1 MATRGVN
8 GAASGTLNER
18 FIRCEGCRVNVPKED
33 MLALGKC
40 TVCGRP
46 YEAVVTADGRGIEV
60 ETVAFD
66 GVGAAAVEKKPT
78 RKRWAVLTSKRGR
91 TYYHNT
97 ETGEDRW
104 DKPADLDAE
113 AVEDTFG
120 TVGTEMFFSYMC
132 NSGMLIGVLF
142 VVPVVPFKND
152 AVKKAVLREQMK
164 FEATKMGVPM
174 EVVAASQQQL
184 QQEAETDDPF
194 AKMVGRGSKQ
204 KSENAPVRTSSP
216 KQKAAVPPTAP
227 LDENEEDE
235 DENPAQHQAQDTAK
249 AGGSCV
255 VM

>member
-18 FIRCEGCRVNVPKED
+18 FIKCAGCRVNVPKED

-46 YEAVVTADGRGIEV
+46 YEAAVTPDGRGIEV
-60 ETVAFD
+60 ATVAFD
-66 GVGAAAVEKKPT
+66 GVGAAPVEDKKPT

-91 TYYHNT
+91 SYYHNT

-104 DKPADLDAE
+104 DKPADLDAD
-113 AVEDTFG
+113 AAEDAF
-120 TVGTEMFFSYMC
+120 
-132 NSGMLIGVLF
+132 
-142 VVPVVPFKND
+142 VPFKND

-164 FEATKMGVPM
+164 MEATKMGVPM
-174 EVVAASQQQL
+174 EVVAATQQQL
-184 QQEAETDDPF
+184 QDEDEVDDPF
-194 AKMVGRGSKQ
+194 AKMVDRGGKAKRPTRVDSPKHTTA
-204 KSENAPVRTSSP
+204 APVE
-216 KQKAAVPPTAP
+216 A
-227 LDENEEDE
+227 EEE
-235 DENPAQHQAQDTAK
+235 EATQQDAEAAK

>member
-66 GVGAAAVEKKPT
+66 GVGAAVVEKKPS

-91 TYYHNT
+91 AYYHNT

-104 DKPADLDAE
+104 DKPADLDAD
-113 AVEDTFG
+113 AVEDAF
-120 TVGTEMFFSYMC
+120 
-132 NSGMLIGVLF
+132 
-142 VVPVVPFKND
+142 VPFKND

-164 FEATKMGVPM
+164 LEATKMGVPM

-184 QQEAETDDPF
+184 QQEAEADDPF
-194 AKMVGRGSKQ
+194 AKMVGRGGKP
-204 KSENAPVRTSSP
+204 KNKSSP
-216 KQKAAVPPTAP
+216 VQASNPKQNIAVPTPTQV
-227 LDENEEDE
+227 EEEEEEEDKE
-235 DENPAQHQAQDTAK
+235 TAQDTAK
-249 AGGSCV
+249 AGGSCI

>member
-18 FIRCEGCRVNVPKED
+18 FIKCEGCRVNVPKED

-60 ETVAFD
+60 ATVAFH
-66 GVGAAAVEKKPT
+66 GATAEVKPK

-113 AVEDTFG
+113 AVEDAF
-120 TVGTEMFFSYMC
+120 
-132 NSGMLIGVLF
+132 
-142 VVPVVPFKND
+142 VPFKND

-164 FEATKMGVPM
+164 QEATKMGVPM
-174 EVVAASQQQL
+174 EVVAATQQQL
-184 QQEAETDDPF
+184 QQEDEADDPF
-194 AKMVGRGSKQ
+194 AKMVGRPKSKMPAGKTQ
-204 KSENAPVRTSSP
+204 SP
-216 KQKAAVPPTAP
+216 KKTVSTVEAEEEEEEETTQQDPDAKAA
-227 LDENEEDE
+227 
-235 DENPAQHQAQDTAK
+235 
-249 AGGSCV
+249 GSCL

>member
-66 GVGAAAVEKKPT
+66 GVGAAAVEEKPT

-113 AVEDTFG
+113 AVEDTF
-120 TVGTEMFFSYMC
+120 
-132 NSGMLIGVLF
+132 
-142 VVPVVPFKND
+142 VPFKND

-216 KQKAAVPPTAP
+216 KHKAAVPPTAP

-235 DENPAQHQAQDTAK
+235 DENTAQHQAQDTAK

>member
-18 FIRCEGCRVNVPKED
+18 FIKCEGCGVNVPKED
-33 MLALGKC
+33 MLELSKC

-46 YEAVVTADGRGIEV
+46 YEVVVTDNGRGIEV

-66 GVGAAAVEKKPT
+66 GIEMVEEKLK

-104 DKPADLDAE
+104 DKPADLDAD
-113 AVEDTFG
+113 AIEDAF
-120 TVGTEMFFSYMC
+120 
-132 NSGMLIGVLF
+132 
-142 VVPVVPFKND
+142 VPFKND

-164 FEATKMGVPM
+164 IEATKMGMPIEM
-174 EVVAASQQQL
+174 VAASQQQL
-184 QQEAETDDPF
+184 QQEAAADDIF
-194 AKMVGRGSKQ
+194 VKLRNKNSLAL
-204 KSENAPVRTSSP
+204 TSSA
-216 KQKAAVPPTAP
+216 KHEVTVPPQIQ
-227 LDENEEDE
+227 EVEEVDKG
-235 DENPAQHQAQDTAK
+235 PAQQQAQN
-249 AGGSCV
+249 GGSCI